1 MLETFA
7 LLPLFRWHISVR
19 RDKNAFRH
27 KICPKFTLQD
37 FQAKTLT
44 PPSSPNFN
52 TFSEKLHRWQ
62 KFYTA
67 ADSDRRDKSHL

>member
-1 MLETFA
+1 MLSDINF
-7 LLPLFRWHISVR
+7 VQ
-19 RDKNAFRH
+19 N
-27 KICPKFTLQD
+27 FTLQD

-52 TFSEKLHRWQ
+52 TFSDGNTIKLHRWQ

-67 ADSDRRDKSHL
+67 AGSDRRDKSHL